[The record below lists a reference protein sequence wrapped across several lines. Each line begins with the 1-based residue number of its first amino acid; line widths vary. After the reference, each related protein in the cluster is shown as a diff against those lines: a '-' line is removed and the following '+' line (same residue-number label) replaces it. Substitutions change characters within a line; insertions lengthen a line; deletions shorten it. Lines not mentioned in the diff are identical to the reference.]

1 VASPV
6 PLRLAGVIPPMITP
20 LTAAGEVDGAA
31 IGRLVSYLVA
41 GGVSGIFV
49 LGTSGEGPWL
59 SPAQAKAVIEA
70 TVRAAAGRAPVL
82 AGVLEPSTVRAL
94 EAVAVAEAAG
104 ADALVVT
111 SPYYFAVD
119 GAAQVRHV
127 AAIASATSLPLV
139 LYNIPATTHNPFAPE
154 TVQRLAE
161 IETVVGIK
169 ESSGDWSLFEQLLA
183 LRAARPRWSVLQGAE
198 QSAARAVLAGAD
210 GLVPGLGNLAPVL
223 FAGLVRAAAGGS
235 QAAALDLQARVDA
248 LWRLHTHGFW
258 LACLKYAASLL
269 GFGSGAVSGNA
280 AVLVP
285 EAQAAIRR
293 LVEQQGLV
301 GSSGDAAP

>member
-1 VASPV
+1 MASPV
-6 PLRLAGVIPPMITP
+6 PLSLSGVIPPMITP
-20 LTAAGEVDGAA
+20 LTPTGEVDGAA
-31 IGRLVSYLVA
+31 IRRLVSYLIA

-59 SPAQAKAVIEA
+59 APAQARAVIEA
-70 TVRAAAGRAPVL
+70 AVEAGAGRVPVL

-111 SPYYFAVD
+111 SPYYFEVD

-127 AAIASATSLPLV
+127 EAVAAATSLPLV
-139 LYNIPATTHNPFAPE
+139 LYNIPATTHNPLAPE
-154 TVQRLAE
+154 TARRLLE
-161 IETVVGIK
+161 VETVVGIK
-169 ESSGDWSLFEQLLA
+169 ESSGDWALFEQLLA
-183 LRAARPRWSVLQGAE
+183 LRAARPGWSVLQGAE
-198 QSAARAVLAGAD
+198 RSAARAVLAGAD
-210 GLVPGLGNLAPVL
+210 GLVPGLGNLAPAL
-223 FAGLVRAAAGGS
+223 FAGLTAAAGGS
-235 QAAALDLQARVDA
+235 HAAALDLQARVDA
-248 LWRLHTHGFW
+248 LWHLHTHGFW

-280 AVLVP
+280 AVLAP
-285 EAQAAIRR
+285 EAHAAIRR

-301 GSSGDAAP
+301 ASNGDAAP